1 MSIEQKFYLVKT
13 GICFAGYA
21 ASVAMGEPSGVL
33 ASVTILSAL
42 AFAALLYFQ
51 GIEE

>member
-1 MSIEQKFYLVKT
+1 MSIEQKFYAAKT
-13 GICFAGYA
+13 FICFAGYA

-42 AFAALLYFQ
+42 ALAVLVLVQ
-51 GIEE
+51 GDDE